1 MFFGCCLRH
10 RRFFNPVIKGGRCLP
25 LLFGEPKRREGLSC
39 EIIMAYGWG
48 RVWGCGGDLTTMRL
62 MWGDMVQIE
71 ASGICS
77 HAHSPQFSLCPVQ
90 LWRAVAC
97 HS

>member
-39 EIIMAYGWG
+39 EIIMAYG
-48 RVWGCGGDLTTMRL
+48 
-62 MWGDMVQIE
+62 
-71 ASGICS
+71 
-77 HAHSPQFSLCPVQ
+77 
-90 LWRAVAC
+90 
-97 HS
+97 